1 MYTMSSLI
9 DQLYSEQA
17 WEEFLAYRLTK
28 RRFKWHEFDEA
39 DLFIEDKAYKPIVE
53 QILSKG
59 VGIPHKQVINKMGSN
74 KKRIVYQ
81 YDEETMTLLKLL
93 AYQLYRY
100 DDAFTPNCYAFR
112 RGIHA
117 TDAVLKISN
126 TVCNKHLWGYK
137 VDIHNYFNSVDIPL
151 LMGMLE
157 ELLRDDNT
165 LLSFFRDMLMDD
177 RAEYNGEIVH
187 EARGVLAGVPTAS
200 FLANVYLMD
209 MDHYFHEQGVIYA
222 RYSDDI
228 IIFAKDYDTLQTHR
242 ATILRFLA
250 ERHLEVNPS
259 KEHIYAPDE
268 AFEFLGFEC
277 LNGHIDVSASGVEKM
292 KGKIRRKTRAL
303 LRWQKRK
310 GAPKERAMARL
321 ITIFNHKFFDSS
333 DNDSLTW
340 SRWYFPIITEKKS
353 LEEIDHYLQQCIR
366 LFATG
371 HHTKANYRV
380 SYDILKE
387 LGYRSLVNEYYKS
400 RGQ

>member
-1 MYTMSSLI
+1 MYAMSSLI
-9 DQLYSEQA
+9 DQLTSEQA

-39 DLFIEDKAYKPIVE
+39 DIFIEDKAYLPIVE
-53 QILSKG
+53 QLLSNG
-59 VGIPHKQVINKMGSN
+59 VGIPHKQVINKMGAN

-81 YDEETMTLLKLL
+81 YNEQTMTLLKLL

-100 DDAFTPNCYAFR
+100 DDTFAPNCYAFR
-112 RGIHA
+112 RGTRA
-117 TDAVLKISN
+117 SDAVLKMSN

-137 VDIHNYFNSVDIPL
+137 VDISNYFNSIDSSL
-151 LMGMLE
+151 LLNRLA
-157 ELLRDDNT
+157 ELLRDDSK
-165 LLSFFRDMLMDD
+165 LFDFFREMLSDD
-177 RAEYNGEIVH
+177 RAEYNGEVVH
-187 EARGVLAGVPTAS
+187 EARGVMAGVPTAS

-209 MDHYFHEQGVIYA
+209 MDHYFYDHGVIYA

-228 IIFAKDYDTLQTHR
+228 IIFAEDYDTLQTHR

-250 ERHLEVNPS
+250 ERNLEVNPT

-268 AFEFLGFEC
+268 PFEFLGFRC
-277 LNGHIDVSASGVEKM
+277 SDGRIDVATSGVEKM
-292 KGKIRRKTRAL
+292 KCKIRRKTRAL

-310 GAPKERAMARL
+310 GASKERAMARL
-321 ITIFNHKFFDSS
+321 IATFNRKFFEST
-333 DNDSLTW
+333 DNDTLTW
-340 SRWYFPIITEKKS
+340 SRWYFPVITEKQS
-353 LEEIDHYLQQCIR
+353 LEAIDHYLQQCIR

-380 SYDILKE
+380 TYEMLKE

-400 RGQ
+400 REK

>member
-1 MYTMSSLI
+1 MLATLPTLCSYTQPAHI
-9 DQLYSEQA
+9 RPTEQA

-28 RRFKWHEFDEA
+28 RRFRWHEFDEA
-39 DLFIEDKAYKPIVE
+39 DLFIEDKAYKPIVK

-100 DDAFTPNCYAFR
+100 DDAFAPNCYAFR

-117 TDAVLKISN
+117 TDAVLRISN

-165 LLSFFRDMLMDD
+165 L
-177 RAEYNGEIVH
+177 
-187 EARGVLAGVPTAS
+187 
-200 FLANVYLMD
+200 
-209 MDHYFHEQGVIYA
+209 
-222 RYSDDI
+222 
-228 IIFAKDYDTLQTHR
+228 QTHR

-268 AFEFLGFEC
+268 AFEFLGLEC
-277 LNGHIDVSASGVEKM
+277 LKDISTFRHRAW
-292 KGKIRRKTRAL
+292 RR
-303 LRWQKRK
+303 
-310 GAPKERAMARL
+310 
-321 ITIFNHKFFDSS
+321 
-333 DNDSLTW
+333 
-340 SRWYFPIITEKKS
+340 
-353 LEEIDHYLQQCIR
+353 
-366 LFATG
+366 
-371 HHTKANYRV
+371 
-380 SYDILKE
+380 
-387 LGYRSLVNEYYKS
+387 
-400 RGQ
+400 